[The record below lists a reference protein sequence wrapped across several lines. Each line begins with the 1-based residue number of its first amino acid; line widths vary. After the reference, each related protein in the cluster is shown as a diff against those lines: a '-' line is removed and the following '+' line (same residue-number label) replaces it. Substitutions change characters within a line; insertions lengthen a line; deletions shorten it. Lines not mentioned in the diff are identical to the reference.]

1 MITEHYRK
9 QLIMLLTETHNRREA
24 ILLQNQITTACM
36 NQLQVLKSLILSIE
50 DTLNITDE
58 DKELS
63 YEKCTVPAIKDH
75 E

>member
-24 ILLQNQITTACM
+24 ILSQNEITTACM
-36 NQLQVLKSLILSIE
+36 DQLQVLKSLILSIE

-58 DKELS
+58 DKELTND
-63 YEKCTVPAIKDH
+63 KCTVSTIENCK
-75 E
+75 